1 MFHQQSTRHLHNA
14 HVLEDSIFSTIY
26 ATTKMESTATVG
38 PNDNNKNKI
47 VVTSSTKLVGDTR
60 VQTERNMQRLI
71 MNKQLTGKELTV
83 PKA

>member
-14 HVLEDSIFSTIY
+14 HVLEDTIFLTIY
-26 ATTKMESTATVG
+26 ATAKTESAATVR

-47 VVTSSTKLVGDTR
+47 VATSSIKLVGDTR
-60 VQTERNMQRLI
+60 VPTERNTQRLI